1 MKSIYFLSFNMIS
14 FVPYAYGFLK
24 SYARQDPA
32 IAAGYAWQPP
42 FTTPQPV
49 DDVVSRIVD
58 PDLLCLSCYVWN
70 HNQQMAVARRVK
82 TRYPD
87 CLVVCG
93 GPHVPDHPGDFFSRY
108 PQADILVHG
117 EGEIPFVGLL
127 RELLEV
133 KPDFERLQGISF
145 NRSGSTVT
153 APMGPRLGKN
163 LPVPSPYLNGSLD
176 AFLGEEHGNRIALW
190 ETNRGCPFA
199 CCFCDWGVRTKNTV
213 RLHSM
218 GRVAQ
223 EIEVLAA
230 RGVQD
235 IYITDSNFGLFKRDL
250 EIARLLV
257 DARRRTGFPRRV
269 RIQFAKTS
277 NETVF
282 AISRLLFENDMLW
295 GTTLSMQSVDL
306 DVLEAVARPH
316 VDIGVYADLKNRYQQ
331 HHIPTYTELILG
343 LPQESRET
351 FVSGIGRLLE
361 IGMHDDIRVFELAL
375 LPNAPL
381 SQPGMRERYGLQTRF
396 KPIRLTE
403 AGFETEVVE
412 LVFGTRTMPY
422 ADWAYCL
429 LFAEMIQA
437 LHNGA
442 FTRFITIYLHREGLL
457 SYRRFYDGLLG
468 HLLENGHGAGRL
480 FVRLKK
486 LIDDYHADPNM
497 PQVNRIL
504 TQPDMLQLLRR
515 YHPTRRGWPLWTW
528 LWLSICEDQT
538 EFYRSV
544 ADFIA
549 SQGIAR
555 DTMLED
561 LSHYQQAIMLTPA
574 YDPKQGK
581 VVACQYNWQD
591 YFFEGADLK
600 AMETTFFFR
609 DTHMGPGRQY
619 PLAADDR
626 QAFVTAAIGYS
637 YPYSKFRHF
646 FHQPDCL
653 EKNQNKDR
661 RDLPKKLSSSS
672 PTVPAND

>member
-14 FVPYAYGFLK
+14 FVPYAFGFLK
-24 SYARQDPA
+24 SYAQQDPL
-32 IAAGYAWQPP
+32 IAAAYRWHSPL
-42 FTTPQPV
+42 TTPQPV
-49 DDVVSRIVD
+49 DAVVAGIND

-70 HNQQMAVARRVK
+70 HNQQMAIARRVK
-82 TRYPD
+82 AKYPN

-93 GPHVPDHPGDFFSRY
+93 GPHVPDPPADFFSRF
-108 PQADILVHG
+108 PHADVLVHG
-117 EGEIPFVGLL
+117 EGEIPFARLL
-127 RELLEV
+127 AELLEEN
-133 KPDFERLQGISF
+133 PDFGRLAGISF

-153 APMGPRLGKN
+153 TPMGTRLGKD

-213 RLHSM
+213 RLHALD
-218 GRVAQ
+218 RIAQ
-223 EIEVLAA
+223 EIDYLAA
-230 RGVQD
+230 KGVAD

-257 DARRRTGFPRRV
+257 AARRRTGFPKRV

-295 GTTLSMQSVDL
+295 GTTLSMQSVDV
-306 DVLEAVARPH
+306 DVLAAVARPH
-316 VDIGVYADLKNRYQQ
+316 VDIGEYADLKNRYQR

-343 LPQESRET
+343 LPEETRES
-351 FVSGIGRLLE
+351 FVDGIGRLLE

-381 SQPGMRERYGLQTRF
+381 SQPGMRERYGLKTRF
-396 KPIRLTE
+396 KPIRMTE
-403 AGFETEVVE
+403 AGFQREVVE

-442 FTRFITIYLHREGLL
+442 YTRFIAIYLDREGLL
-457 SYRRFYDGLLG
+457 PYRRFYDGLLG
-468 HLLENGHGAGRL
+468 GLLADARGSGRV
-480 FVRLKK
+480 FNRLKT
-486 LIDDYHADPNM
+486 LIDDYHADPDM

-504 TQPDMLQLLRR
+504 TQPDMLRLLRR

-528 LWLSICEDQT
+528 LWLSIGEDMS
-538 EFYRSV
+538 EFYRV
-544 ADFIA
+544 VVDFLE
-549 SQGIAR
+549 SQAIGLDAPL
-555 DTMLED
+555 TD
-561 LSHYQQAIMLTPA
+561 LLHYQQAIMLTPA
-574 YDPKQGK
+574 YDPERGK
-581 VVACQYNWQD
+581 TIACRYNWQD
-591 YFFEGADLK
+591 YFFDAADLTP
-600 AMETTFFFR
+600 AETTLHVA

-619 PLAADDR
+619 PLVPDDR

-646 FHQPDCL
+646 FHQPDQV
-653 EKNQNKDR
+653 KNFKIQTPKNK
-661 RDLPKKLSSSS
+661 
-672 PTVPAND
+672 